1 MYYQI
6 YQICLDSLFFVCYNI
21 RVLIWA
27 TLRKMEEHMKKN
39 LIRALLLAMMVC
51 IIFSLA
57 SCSLL
62 ENLPFD
68 IPFLSGDEE
77 EKDPYADFEG
87 YVLIHEGKAAFN
99 VVYTAA
105 SQGDGK
111 KAAENFV
118 KQLRKIGVEVKDA
131 VSDEDKNAV
140 TDREIIIGC
149 NAKNRGDEV
158 SVDDKYL
165 GADGY
170 TTKLVGNKIV
180 VAGGTPEKTK
190 EKFEQF
196 VKYTLTINDKT
207 KANKTLVVEH
217 EELFTENLTKYMVES
232 IELASIDMKE
242 YTLVTDTGRNV
253 YNNINSFRDNIYKRS
268 GYWLN
273 VGTIENKDSYERCI
287 IIRDISRKTNADGS
301 YISPYEDPGFYV
313 YFEDGDLIVECAY
326 ANAFDT
332 AFQKFANA
340 NFLTKKGK
348 LSIPESYKYQ
358 DEVSI
363 VRYEDFGA
371 VGDGL
376 TCDWKAIADAHSHA
390 NAGGQLVLGN
400 AGANYFISA
409 GAIKYAIAVKTDTD
423 FGGATFTIDNRTSK
437 AYAVRQKQLFQMARQ
452 YDEIVF
458 GDSDGDLTIDDERFK
473 DKTVDAGATSFPWLA
488 EVLEG
493 ELNLVRITN
502 NKHKDFIRHGANEDK
517 GQNRIDSFLLD
528 KNGNFYNSPGR
539 AYNKDNQLITEEMK
553 ADPNADTEVAYLLAE
568 GVVPVAYPMD
578 NITKIQIW
586 RADDETITIQNGVF
600 EHICCTTVVE
610 SDYLTKYHAFYNG
623 LDIRRSN
630 TVVTNILHRM
640 LDEPAI
646 EDSFDPNYT
655 TDESTKEGAAN
666 RKLHSGYGSRR
677 ASYPYYGFF
686 YVYDSYNVLCKDSV
700 LTGHTTYYEDKAAKA
715 STGGDIPP
723 PIAAGSYDIIVEYSL
738 GTVLQNIVQRQG
750 ATSLDVERL
759 HVDEWVTDAGVH
771 RDGFTNSA
779 GEVTDYG
786 LGDQRYWGIMS
797 SNGSKNINYIN
808 CEISRFDAHRGFWGA
823 TLVNTIIGFQ
833 YHITGGGYIESI
845 NVTKIIGNNYMASRG
860 DYGGPFNGDATLIDC
875 YHAAFKSYKS
885 NKVITFPDGK
895 ETGHDVEKFDIV
907 PVSNA
912 IIYNAGYSGDND
924 GWNGKGETIEEK
936 TAGAF
941 WLWDFG
947 YECYM
952 PHKMTIDNFRCNA
965 NVVAVYNNLPDII
978 FEKTYNEEDPDF
990 EPTPATVRYPY
1001 NITEEINVTYRP
1013 DANGKYT
1020 ELVVCTG
1027 SRTTCSKLYAIQFN
1041 VQVIK

>member
-1 MYYQI
+1 
-6 YQICLDSLFFVCYNI
+6 
-21 RVLIWA
+21 
-27 TLRKMEEHMKKN
+27 MEENMKKN
-39 LIRALLLAMMVC
+39 LMRALLLAMMVC

-68 IPFLSGDEE
+68 IPFLSGGEE
-77 EKDPYADFEG
+77 DDNPYDNYDG
-87 YVLIHEGKAAFN
+87 YVLIHEGKASFN

-105 SQGDGK
+105 SKGDGK

-118 KQLRKIGVEVKDA
+118 KQLRKLGIEVKDA
-131 VSDEDKNAV
+131 ISDEDKSLV

-158 SVDDKYL
+158 CVDDKYL

-170 TTKLVGNKIV
+170 TSKLVGNRIV
-180 VAGGTPEKTK
+180 VAAGTTAETKT
-190 EKFEQF
+190 KFEQF
-196 VKYTLTINDKT
+196 VKYTLGINDKT
-207 KANKTLVVEH
+207 KTNQTLVVAYDEIFS
-217 EELFTENLTKYMVES
+217 ESLTRYMVES
-232 IELASIDMKE
+232 ITLASVDMMK
-242 YTLVTDTGRNV
+242 YTLITDIGNNV
-253 YNNINSFRDNIYKRS
+253 YNNVNAFRQNIYNRS

-273 VGTIENKDSYERCI
+273 VGTVENKDSYEHCI
-287 IIRDISRKTNADGS
+287 IIRNSERKTQADGS
-301 YISPYEDPGFYV
+301 YVSPYDDPGFYV
-313 YFEDGDLIVECAY
+313 YFEDGDLIIECSY
-326 ANAFDT
+326 ANAFDS
-332 AFQKFANA
+332 AFQKFASA

-348 LSIPESYKYQ
+348 LSIPESYNYQ

-376 TCDWKAIADAHSHA
+376 TCDWTAIANAHSHA
-390 NAGGQLVLGN
+390 NAGGQLVLGSPD
-400 AGANYFISA
+400 ANYFISA

-437 AYAVRQKQLFQMARQ
+437 AYAVRSKQLFQMARD

-458 GDSDGDLTIDDERFK
+458 GDSDGDLTVDDERFK
-473 DKTVDAGATSFPWLA
+473 NATVNAGDTSFPWLA

-502 NKHKDFIRHGANEDK
+502 NKHKDFKRHGANEDA
-517 GQNRIDSFLLD
+517 GQNRTDSFILD
-528 KNGNFYNSPGR
+528 KQGNFYDSPGR

-553 ADPNADTEVAYLLAE
+553 ADPTADTEVAYLLAE

-586 RADDETITIQNGVF
+586 RADDRQITVQNGVF

-610 SDYLTKYHAFYNG
+610 SEYLTKYHAFYNG

-630 TVVTNILHRM
+630 TVVTNMVHRM

-666 RKLHSGYGSRR
+666 RKLHSSYGSRR

-686 YVYDSYNVLCKDSV
+686 YIYDSYNVLCKDSV
-700 LTGHTTYYEDKAAKA
+700 ITGHTTYYEDKAAKA
-715 STGGDIPP
+715 STGGEIPP
-723 PIAAGSYDIIVEYSL
+723 PVAAGSYDLIVEYSL
-738 GTVLQNIVQRQG
+738 GTVLQNLVQRQG
-750 ATSLDVERL
+750 ATSLTVERL
-759 HVDEWVTDAGVH
+759 HTDEWVTDTGVV
-771 RDGFTNSA
+771 REAFTNSA
-779 GEVTDYG
+779 GDITDYG

-797 SNGSKNINYIN
+797 SNCSKNMNFIN

-845 NVTKIIGNNYMASRG
+845 NVTKLTGENYMASRG
-860 DYGGPFNGDATLIDC
+860 DYGGPFNGDAIIIDC
-875 YHAAFKSYKS
+875 YHPAFKAYKS
-885 NKVITFPDGK
+885 NKVQEFPDGK
-895 ETGHDVEKFDIV
+895 PTNMPIESFDV
-907 PVSNA
+907 VSYSNS
-912 IIYNAGYSGDND
+912 IIYAAGYSGNNS
-924 GWNGKGETIEEK
+924 GWNAKGETIEEK

-941 WLWDFG
+941 WLWNFG
-947 YECYM
+947 YECHM
-952 PHKMTIDNFRCNA
+952 PLTMTIDNFRSEA
-965 NVVAVYNNLPDII
+965 NVVAIYNSLPDIV
-978 FEKTYNEEDPDF
+978 FEKTYDEEDPDF

-1001 NITEEINVTYRP
+1001 YITNEINVTYRP
-1013 DANGKYT
+1013 DSNGKYN

-1027 SRTTCSKLYAIQFN
+1027 SRTTCSKLFAIPFN
-1041 VQVIK
+1041 VTVIK